1 MSEPFNDYLEDI
13 VEELESP
20 KLWSETS
27 DFESAKNDVVY
38 NLRTAAH
45 RTRLYTDDRY
55 DVMLELLIPSYQKI
69 SSFEN
74 NDNYVCLDVSDVP
87 YDLPISDQK
96 DLINRHLLKNWL
108 DDIFLKAFDRYINS
122 FWGSKYYELTYELHD
137 MSHVVFARSKTRAFK
152 IVFVPSIKCVLGAP
166 VSAITKLVPGSL
178 AKYSFLPSQPEVEH
192 NRLQVDVVRKALIL
206 LQALCEAK
214 GLTEI
219 RYYQLVNLGIS
230 PHVNKYAITTT
241 LDDVFLMLL
250 AELCDAVESQHLAH
264 YFLGDLNLLGN
275 ISCEELY
282 EYESILDRAYSTL
295 SSYVHQGAL
304 SYERCRSHFE

>member
-1 MSEPFNDYLEDI
+1 MCS
-13 VEELESP
+13 
-20 KLWSETS
+20 TS
-27 DFESAKNDVVY
+27 VN
-38 NLRTAAH
+38 NLFCRSILFGTAAH
-45 RTRLYTDDRY
+45 HTRLYINDRY
-55 DVMLELLIPSYQKI
+55 DVMLELFIPSYQKI

-87 YDLPISDQK
+87 YDLPISDQ

-122 FWGSKYYELTYELHD
+122 FWGSKGEYYE
-137 MSHVVFARSKTRAFK
+137 F
-152 IVFVPSIKCVLGAP
+152 
-166 VSAITKLVPGSL
+166 SL
-178 AKYSFLPSQPEVEH
+178 PEVER
-192 NRLQVDVVRKALIL
+192 NRLQLDVVRKALIL

-219 RYYQLVNLGIS
+219 RYYHLMNMALS
-230 PHVNKYAITTT
+230 THVNKYAITTT

-250 AELCDAVESQHLAH
+250 AELCDDVENQHPPH
-264 YFLGDLNLLGN
+264 YFLGDLNLLSN

-282 EYESILDRAYSTL
+282 EYEGILDRAYSTL